1 MEIEIGELLTEKNLT
16 ISCAESCTGGLL
28 TDRLTNI
35 AGSSAYVKGAI
46 VSYTN
51 ETKMNVLHVKEE
63 TLEKFSAVSRQTA
76 QEMAANVRQL
86 LNTDIGVS
94 VTGIAGPGGGT
105 PDKPLGTVYIGISG
119 LNGDKVQKFKFN
131 GSRTEIKAKSVEAA
145 LVLLQV
151 YLTSE
156 QNF

>member
-28 TDRLTNI
+28 TDKLTNVS
-35 AGSSAYVKGAI
+35 GSSAYVKGAV

-76 QEMAANVRQL
+76 QEMAANVRQI

-94 VTGIAGPGGGT
+94 VTGFAGPGGGT

-119 LNGDKVQKFKFN
+119 PNGDKVQKFKFN
-131 GSRTEIKAKSVEAA
+131 GSRTEIKEKAVEAA

>member
-28 TDRLTNI
+28 TDKLTNV
-35 AGSSAYVKGAI
+35 AGSSAYVKGAV

-51 ETKMNVLHVKEE
+51 ETKMNALHVKEE

-119 LNGDKVQKFKFN
+119 LNGDKVQKFKFH

>member
-1 MEIEIGELLTEKNLT
+1 LEKTVGELLTEKNLT

-28 TDRLTNI
+28 TGRLTDI
-35 AGSSAYVKGAI
+35 SGSSAYVKGAV

-51 ETKMNVLHVKEE
+51 EIKNAVLHVKEE
-63 TLEKFSAVSRQTA
+63 TLKNFGAVSRQTA
-76 QEMAANVRQL
+76 QELAANVRQI
-86 LNTDIGVS
+86 LNTDVGVS
-94 VTGIAGPGGGT
+94 ITGFAGPSGGT
-105 PDKPLGTVYIGISG
+105 AENPVGTVYIGISG
-119 LNGDKVQKFKFN
+119 LNGDKIQKFKFN